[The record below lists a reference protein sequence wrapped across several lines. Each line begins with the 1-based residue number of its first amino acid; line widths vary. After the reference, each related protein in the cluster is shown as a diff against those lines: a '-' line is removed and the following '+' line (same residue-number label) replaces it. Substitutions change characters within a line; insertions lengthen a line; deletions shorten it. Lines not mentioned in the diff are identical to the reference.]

1 MGKASMS
8 ALIPILL
15 LPDPFLRIPTIPV
28 PPIPVCTSSP
38 KLLSNSVTFAAVS
51 FTSKFNSGLA

>member
-1 MGKASMS
+1 MS